1 MAFING
7 REVFFSPQVNGVLSA
22 DVQHKIETSDMFYKW
37 LTAGMFT
44 EDTYDFVNVFGVDLY
59 YTKFVFTLYE
69 KTITDEYTTNVN
81 NSLNV
86 SQNVSLERVTMPN
99 VSEVQMRGFY
109 GNTAM
114 TYCELG
120 QITSMKTNSFLDCT
134 ALETFKCKAGTTG
147 NIYLKYSPNLSVES
161 LEGIIDSYADMTGQT
176 APILSIGETN
186 IAKLS
191 EEYIAKAKQKNIML
205 K

>member
-1 MAFING
+1 M
-7 REVFFSPQVNGVLSA
+7 V
-22 DVQHKIETSDMFYKW
+22 YKW
-37 LTAGMFT
+37 LTAGVET
-44 EDTYDFVNVFGVDLY
+44 QDTYDFVNVFGVDLY
-59 YTKFVFTLYE
+59 NTMFVFTLYE

-81 NSLNV
+81 NSLNA

-99 VSEVQMRGFY
+99 VSIVQVRSFY
-109 GNTAM
+109 YNPVM

-120 QITSMKTNSFLDCT
+120 QITDTRLNSFQGCT

-147 NIYLKYSPNLSVES
+147 NIYLQDSPNLTVES
-161 LEGIIDSYADMTGQT
+161 LQGIIDNYADMTGQT

-191 EEYIAKAKQKNIML
+191 EEYIEKAKQKNIML